1 MLKEFRTSRKMKLR
15 EMSNVVGVPISTYE
29 AWENKR
35 RNPSKENMVKLKLAI
50 DLIKSHEKAAYYY
63 KSLER
68 FDTKPSFFTRLR
80 RNKIKVISFVLIVII
95 LAVLW

>member
-35 RNPSKENMVKLKLAI
+35 RNPSKANAIKLKLAI
-50 DLIKSHEKAAYYY
+50 EMIKSHEKAACYY
-63 KSLER
+63 KALER
-68 FDTKPSFFTRLR
+68 FETKPSFFTKLK
-80 RNKIKVISFVLIVII
+80 RNKIKVIAFLLIVAI
-95 LAVLW
+95 LTVLW